1 MPCYLV
7 ALSLGPVQS
16 LIGAAR
22 RTRDLWCGSWL
33 LSEASRA
40 AARALHQE
48 HPGCLIFPCPKNP
61 DEELKP
67 QNEPGDKANI
77 ANVIRAEVQV
87 PDEGAARG
95 FCATAKQAA
104 EQRIGELGELA
115 LKRLGSSSKDMRL
128 DVWQAQAGDILESF
142 AAWVQVD
149 ELNYTDAREHL
160 DATLAARKA
169 TRDFRP
175 SQLPDSLRSQG
186 LPKSSLDGA
195 METVLPRKPEAL
207 IRNKLRLSEG
217 EQLDALGAIKRL
229 AGKVEQFTAYAR
241 IAADPWIESL
251 ESEQQQKLCKHYEPL
266 VGKELATRTQ
276 GNQGIYKSL
285 PFDGLLLYASRLE
298 RELQKAAQENNED
311 ARAKLDALKALKD
324 CLGKI
329 TPSEGKPV
337 PYAVILKADGDRMGE
352 LLSKA
357 TCADQSRRIS
367 QCLHEFASGV
377 PKLVRDHRGH
387 AIYAGGDDVLALLPL
402 QSAIACADKL
412 RQSFAQILASEGE
425 CMSVPSEELP
435 TLSVGLGI
443 GHVMEPL
450 SALRR
455 RAEQAESL
463 AKGDDADTPRNALG
477 IQLGIRSG
485 GEHTWRGRW
494 DDQPAQ
500 DGLQRLIEA
509 YKDKELPSRV
519 AYDIGAIDLRLAWL
533 RSDNNDAARGM
544 RFAEVGRILQ
554 RARTQAGQE
563 SIPKGLQELVGE
575 LARRMPL
582 HDLANTLIIARWLA
596 ARKASELGERE

>member
-1 MPCYLV
+1 
-7 ALSLGPVQS
+7 
-16 LIGAAR
+16 
-22 RTRDLWCGSWL
+22 
-33 LSEASRA
+33 
-40 AARALHQE
+40 LHQE
-48 HPGCLIFPCPKNP
+48 HPKCLIFPCPKDP

-87 PDEGAARG
+87 PDEEAARNLCDAG
-95 FCATAKQAA
+95 RRAA
-104 EQRIGELGELA
+104 EKRIGELGKLA
-115 LKRLGSSSKDMRL
+115 LEKLGNSSKGMRL
-128 DVWQAQAGDILESF
+128 DVWQAQIGDILEGF
-142 AAWVQVD
+142 AAWVRVD
-149 ELNYTDAREHL
+149 ELNYADARKHL

-175 SQLPDSLRSQG
+175 SQLPETLRSQG

-251 ESEQQQKLCKHYEPL
+251 APDRRRQIYDHYEPL
-266 VGKELATRTQ
+266 VGEELATRTR
-276 GNQGIYKSL
+276 GNRDTYENL
-285 PFDGLLLYASRLE
+285 PFDGMLLYSSRME
-298 RELQKAAQENNED
+298 KELQRADEEKNESAQ
-311 ARAKLDALKALKD
+311 AKLDALKN
-324 CLGKI
+324 CLGEI
-329 TPSEGKPV
+329 PHSEGKPV

-357 TCADQSRRIS
+357 ASADQSRRIS
-367 QCLHEFASGV
+367 QRLHEFASSV
-377 PKLVRDHRGH
+377 PELVRCHRGH

-412 RQSFAQILASEGE
+412 RKSFAQILASEGE
-425 CMSVPSEELP
+425 CMGVPDKELP

-455 RAEQAESL
+455 RAEQAEIL
-463 AKGDDADTPRNALG
+463 AKGDDADKPRNALG

-494 DDQPAQ
+494 DDRSAQ

-509 YKDKELPSRV
+509 YRKRELSSRV

-533 RSDNNDAARGM
+533 RSDNSDAAQGM
-544 RFAEVGRILQ
+544 RFAEVGRILK

-575 LARRMPL
+575 QARRMPL

-596 ARKASELGERE
+596 ACKASELGERE

>member
-1 MPCYLV
+1 MPRYLV

-48 HPGCLIFPCPKNP
+48 DPECLIFPCPKNP
-61 DEELKP
+61 NEELKP

-87 PDEGAARG
+87 PDEGAARE
-95 FCATAKQAA
+95 FCAAAKQAA
-104 EQRIGELGELA
+104 EKRIGELGELA
-115 LKRLGSSSKDMRL
+115 LKRLGNSSKGMRL
-128 DVWQAQAGDILESF
+128 DVWQAQIGDILEGF
-142 AAWVQVD
+142 AAWVRVD
-149 ELNYTDAREHL
+149 ELNYTDARKHL

-175 SQLPDSLRSQG
+175 SQLPETLRSQG

-207 IRNKLRLSEG
+207 IRNRLRLSEG

-229 AGKVEQFTAYAR
+229 AGKVEQFTAYPR

-251 ESEQQQKLCKHYEPL
+251 APERQQELCKHYEPL
-266 VGKELATRTQ
+266 VGEELATRTQ
-276 GNQGIYKSL
+276 GNKDIYKSL
-285 PFDGLLLYASRLE
+285 PFDGLLLYSPRLE
-298 RELQKAAQENNED
+298 NELAKAVRES
-311 ARAKLDALKALKD
+311 ARAKLKALKD
-324 CLGKI
+324 CLGEM
-329 TPSEGKPV
+329 PHSEGKPV

-352 LLSKA
+352 LLSKVA
-357 TCADQSRRIS
+357 SADQSRRIS
-367 QCLHEFASGV
+367 QRLHEFASNV
-377 PKLVRDHRGH
+377 PELVRCHRGH

-412 RQSFAQILASEGE
+412 RKSFTQILASEGE
-425 CMSVPSEELP
+425 CMSLPSKELP

-455 RAEQAESL
+455 RAEQAEIL

-494 DDQPAQ
+494 DDPSAQ
-500 DGLQRLIEA
+500 DGLKRLIEA
-509 YKDKELPSRV
+509 YRKRELSSRV

-533 RSDNNDAARGM
+533 RSDNSDAARGM
-544 RFAEVGRILQ
+544 RFAEVGRILK

-563 SIPKGLQELVGE
+563 SIPKGLQKLVGE
-575 LARRMPL
+575 QARRIPL
-582 HDLANTLIIARWLA
+582 HDLANTLIVARWLA
-596 ARKASELGERE
+596 ACKASELGERE